1 MHLLSVRL
9 PNTYKVLAALFV
21 IAGFFFLIE
30 AKAQTRYAFTH
41 RQMGT
46 IFQVLLYAPD
56 SVRAREAATAAFR
69 RIDTLNAILSDY
81 RDDSELNALCRTAG
95 SGRWVRV
102 SPDLWRVLRISH
114 RAARESNG
122 AFDVTVGPVVR
133 LWRRARRQHELPTD
147 AALREAQSRTG
158 YAYVRYHLLRKA
170 VRLQKP
176 GMQLDPGGIGKGYA
190 VDEALKVLAQ
200 HGIEAALVDG
210 GGNLALGA
218 PPPGKAGWQVQVGA
232 MEGDTSHAV
241 TVTLHHAGVSTSG
254 DRYQYVEINGKRYS
268 HIVDPATG
276 TGLVNQCTVSIIAR
290 NGAEADWLS
299 TAASVL
305 DPAKGLRLV
314 KKVPKA
320 SAYILEPAATGFR
333 HFSSL

>member
-1 MHLLSVRL
+1 
-9 PNTYKVLAALFV
+9 
-21 IAGFFFLIE
+21 
-30 AKAQTRYAFTH
+30 
-41 RQMGT
+41 MGT
-46 IFQVLLYAPD
+46 TFQVLLYAVD
-56 SVRAREAATAAFR
+56 SAQAREAALAAFR

-95 SGRWVRV
+95 SGQWVRV

-114 RAARESNG
+114 RAARKSNG

-133 LWRRARRQHELPTD
+133 LWRRARRQHELPAD
-147 AALREAQSRTG
+147 AALSEARGRTG
-158 YAYVRYHLLRKA
+158 YAYVWYCPLRRA

-190 VDEALKVLAQ
+190 VDEALKVLKQ
-200 HGIEAALVDG
+200 NGIEAALVDG

-218 PPPGKAGWQVQVGA
+218 PPPGKAGWQVQIGA
-232 MEGDTSHAV
+232 MEGDTSQAV
-241 TVTLHHAGVSTSG
+241 TVTLHDVGVSTSG
-254 DRYQYVEINGKRYS
+254 DRYQYVEIDGKRYS

-276 TGLVNQCTVSIIAR
+276 AGLVNQCTVSVIAH
-290 NGAEADWLS
+290 NGTQADWLS

-305 DPAKGLRLV
+305 GPAKALRLV

-320 SAYILEPAATGFR
+320 SAYILEPSADGFR
-333 HFSSL
+333 RFSSLK

>member
-1 MHLLSVRL
+1 MH
-9 PNTYKVLAALFV
+9 KVFVAALFLV
-21 IAGFFFLIE
+21 AGFFFQSE
-30 AKAQTRYAFTH
+30 AEAQTRYAFTH

-46 IFQVLLYAPD
+46 TFQVLLYAPD
-56 SVRAREAATAAFR
+56 SVRAREAVTAAFR

-95 SGRWVRV
+95 SGQWVRV
-102 SPDLWRVLRISH
+102 SPDLWRVLRLSH
-114 RAARESNG
+114 RAARQSHG
-122 AFDVTVGPVVR
+122 AFDLTVGPVVR
-133 LWRRARRQHELPTD
+133 LWRRVRRQHELPTD
-147 AALREAQSRTG
+147 AALREARSRTG
-158 YAYVRYHLLRKA
+158 YAYVRYRPLRKA

-190 VDEALKVLAQ
+190 VDEALKTLAQ
-200 HGIEAALVDG
+200 HGIETALVDG
-210 GGNLALGA
+210 GGNLAVGA

-241 TVTLHHAGVSTSG
+241 TVMLHHAGVSTSG
-254 DRYQYVEINGKRYS
+254 DRYQYVEIDGKRYS

-305 DPAKGLRLV
+305 GPAKALRLV

-333 HFSSL
+333 RFSSM

>member
-1 MHLLSVRL
+1 MPPFSRLLS
-9 PNTYKVLAALFV
+9 KVFPAALFI
-21 IAGFFFLIE
+21 IAGFCFPDAAE
-30 AKAQTRYAFTH
+30 AQTRYAFTH

-46 IFQVLLYAPD
+46 TFQVLLYAAD
-56 SVRAREAATAAFR
+56 SVRAAEAAAAAFR

-114 RAARESNG
+114 RAARQSNG
-122 AFDVTVGPVVR
+122 AFDLTVGPVVR

-147 AALREAQSRTG
+147 EALREANTRTG
-158 YAYVRYHLLRKA
+158 YRYIRYRPFRKA
-170 VRLQKP
+170 VRLQTP

-190 VDEALKVLAQ
+190 VDEALKVLRQ
-200 HGIEAALVDG
+200 RGIEAALVDG

-218 PPPGKAGWQVQVGA
+218 PPPGKAGWRVQIGA

-241 TVTLHHAGVSTSG
+241 TVTLHGVGVSTSG
-254 DRYQYVEINGKRYS
+254 DRYQYVEIAGKRYS

-276 TGLVNQCTVSIIAR
+276 TGLADQCTVSVIAR
-290 NGAEADWLS
+290 NGTEADWLS

-305 DPAKGLRLV
+305 GPARALRLV

-320 SAYILEPAATGFR
+320 SAYILAPSANGFQR
-333 HFSSL
+333 FSSLK